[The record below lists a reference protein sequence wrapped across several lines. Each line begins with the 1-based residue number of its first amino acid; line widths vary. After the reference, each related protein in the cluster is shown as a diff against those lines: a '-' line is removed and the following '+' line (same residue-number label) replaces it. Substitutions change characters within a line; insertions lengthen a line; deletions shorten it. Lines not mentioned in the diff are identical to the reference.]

1 VTEISDA
8 VDIGGIR
15 AKVELDLTEYSAGI
29 NKAKVGM
36 KELGDQ
42 GRKTAADFG
51 QFSSVKDKIA
61 PLAASLD
68 NVNAKIEDQKRKLAT
83 LKESYNSAFNDARKS
98 KLQEQINNTE
108 AALLRLTQTSDNIAK
123 KIWDLEDSAG
133 KAAVSFSDLS
143 GKLKELGLRS
153 SDIDALERSLK
164 KTNPEILRQQIAE
177 VTAEL
182 KELGASSSEIDKVTK
197 ELEKNAHG
205 ASNASKELKALGVAY
220 AGIAAAMGAVITK
233 SVQTAAEFEQSM
245 ANVKAISQA
254 TGDEFERLRNQAL
267 QLGATTKF
275 TAAQTADAQAL
286 LAQAGF
292 KTNEII
298 ASLPGVLSLA
308 AAGQTD
314 LATTADIASS
324 ALNGFRLNAEET
336 ARVADVLAKSSIDTN
351 ADVTDLGMAL
361 KYIAPVAASM
371 GVSIEE
377 AVAAIGELS
386 NAGIK
391 GEMAGTQ
398 LRAML
403 LALAS
408 PSDEAAGYMEKLGVS
423 IADSAGNI
431 KPLGVVIGEL
441 EGAFSRLTQVQQA
454 DVAATLVGREA
465 ASGFLTLISQGKTTL
480 DNYTASLQDAGGTAA
495 EVAGV
500 QMDTLKGATLE
511 LQAAFEASGIAIGD
525 KLAPAIRQVAEF
537 ITKLLQGFTE
547 MNPALQSA
555 IVAFGVA
562 TASVLGLAAAFG
574 VLAIALGGL
583 KIAAAPFLAVAIA
596 IGAVTAG
603 IVALVSHSKQAAEA
617 TREHEAAQTKL
628 NEALDKS
635 PLSNTVQDVQNMRDS
650 LNELN
655 PLLEERA
662 KLQERLNEIEAAG
675 NRGEGTPALLT
686 EAMDINEQL
695 EEMDKKL
702 RTMGYDGVEDA
713 TEKAESLNE
722 QINESIPALREMER
736 AEINALATKV
746 QHIDKV
752 EKLRDE
758 YDKLTAEEKLS
769 EQQKAQLAGVVE
781 ALTKEYPG
789 LIAQLD
795 EENQWH
801 ITNRGSLDDLISAE
815 SESVSASAKASK
827 SRLHNWKVE
836 TEAKLKLA
844 RAQISALE
852 KIENFNFAGSK
863 IGQRL
868 PGEVGKGFEMIG
880 DRILGAVRAKAQQNA
895 NAYQLDLNE
904 IEKDIASITSGTY
917 GKFDTGGGIDL
928 SDPKKEKK
936 KKAKKEKKK
945 KKEKSAAEL
954 AAEARKK
961 AYDADVATIR
971 YQADMYDWSADKQ
984 IEAYEKLRTA
994 HKRHLADTVEDRR
1007 TLDLQLKR
1015 LAEDSAKSRYDFSAE
1030 WIAKEERRMEDSA
1043 KSEVSI
1049 AQTKI
1054 NAWTRVRDRYKKDS
1068 EEYKKADEEI
1078 YKARKNL
1085 AKAEEDEAKRQYG
1098 ASSDW
1103 ITAQERRMQ
1112 DTGKSEQEIAKMK
1125 LDAWTRVRDRY
1136 TKDSELYKKADEEVY
1151 KARKSYTEK
1160 STKLIE
1166 ESVKKEKSAIET
1178 AKKAELD
1185 AIEERKKAFVDAQD
1199 AKIKAIED
1207 LIAAEAQLNVDADY
1221 ETQLA
1226 EKRARVDELA
1236 SAVGPEGIQER
1247 EDTLKEIE
1255 RMQLEHERD
1264 LRKRELEEQKKA
1276 LQDEKD
1282 TQSKAFDDEK
1292 SAAESQFNALIEAF
1306 NSYGGDIKMIEAAIS
1321 TFRVSENASA
1331 NAAILSEL
1339 DSFVSQ
1345 YNAKM
1350 AQISKVTATPDSDLS
1365 EYNANK
1371 DAWASAKARGDS
1383 AEMARLAAR
1392 NEELRKKYGIAA
1404 DTGKLQS
1411 FAVGGV
1417 VEGRSGEAVIAQVHA
1432 GEMVLNAQ
1440 QQSALWGALSGRTM
1454 APAANAAPAVTTIT
1468 NHFDMGADEVVL
1480 ADKADIAT
1488 FYDERA
1494 RTVQRLQTQGVK
1506 TR

>member
-1 VTEISDA
+1 MAKISGGTDA
-8 VDIGGIR
+8 VDIGAIR
-15 AKVELDLTEYSAGI
+15 AKITADTSGFETGI
-29 NKAKVGM
+29 NKAKA
-36 KELGDQ
+36 KTAELG
-42 GRKTAADFG
+42 KSAADATG
-51 QFSSVKDKIA
+51 SFSGLNS
-61 PLAASLD
+61 
-68 NVNAKIEDQKRKLAT
+68 KLA
-83 LKESYNSAFNDARKS
+83 EVGASSAQLSKINDAMRK
-98 KLQEQINNTE
+98 
-108 AALLRLTQTSDNIAK
+108 A
-123 KIWDLEDSAG
+123 
-133 KAAVSFSDLS
+133 
-143 GKLKELGLRS
+143 
-153 SDIDALERSLK
+153 
-164 KTNPEILRQQIAE
+164 NPEILRKGIADIRD
-177 VTAEL
+177 EL
-182 KELGASSSEIDKVTK
+182 KKLGMTSSEIDKITQ
-197 ELEKNAHG
+197 ELERNAKG
-205 ASNASKELKALGVAY
+205 ASAASKEIKALGAAY
-220 AGIAAAMGAVITK
+220 AGLAVAMGVIIAE
-233 SVQTAAEFEQSM
+233 SVKTAATFEQSM

-254 TGDEFERLRNQAL
+254 TGEEFEKLRNQAM
-267 QLGATTKF
+267 QLGATTRY
-275 TAAQTADAQAL
+275 TAAQAADAQAL

-292 KTNEII
+292 KTKDII

-308 AAGQTD
+308 SAGQTD
-314 LATTADIASS
+314 LATTADIAAS
-324 ALNGFRLNAEET
+324 ALNGFGLKAEET
-336 ARVADVLAKSSIDTN
+336 ARVADVLAKASIDTN
-351 ADVTDLGMAL
+351 ADVTDLGYAL
-361 KYIAPVAASM
+361 KYVAPVAASM

-398 LRAML
+398 LRAIL

-408 PSDEAAGYMEKLGVS
+408 PSEEAAGYMDKLGVS

-431 KPLGVVIGEL
+431 KPLSTVVGDMA
-441 EGAFSRLTQVQQA
+441 GAFARLTQAQQA

-465 ASGFLTLISQGKTTL
+465 ASGFLTLLSQGKATL
-480 DNYTASLQDAGGTAA
+480 DGYTASLQNAGGTAE
-495 EVAGV
+495 EVAGI

-511 LQAAFEASGIAIGD
+511 LQSALEAVGITVGD

-537 ITKLLQGFTE
+537 ITGLLQGFTQ

-555 IVAFGVA
+555 IIAFAAAAAG
-562 TASVLGLAAAFG
+562 VLGLAAAVG
-574 VLAIALGGL
+574 VLTIAFGALN
-583 KIAAAPFLAVAIA
+583 IAMAPILVVAVA

-603 IVALVSHSKQAAEA
+603 IAALVTQSNQAAEA
-617 TREHEAAQTKL
+617 VKQHEAAQKKL
-628 NEALDKS
+628 NETLDKS
-635 PLSNTVQDVQNMRDS
+635 PISNTIQDVQNMRDMIG
-650 LNELN
+650 ELN
-655 PLLEERA
+655 PVLEESA
-662 KLQERLNEIEAAG
+662 KLQERLNEIEALG
-675 NRGEGTPALLT
+675 DKGQGTPALLS

-695 EEMDKKL
+695 EEMDEKL

-713 TEKAESLNE
+713 TTKAEELKE
-722 QINESIPALREMER
+722 QINDSIPALREMER

-758 YDKLTAEEKLS
+758 YDKLTAEERLS

-801 ITNRGSLDDLISAE
+801 ITNRGSLDDLIKAE
-815 SESVSASAKASK
+815 SESVGASAKASK

-852 KIENFNFAGSK
+852 KIEGFNFANST
-863 IGQRL
+863 IGKRL

-880 DRILGAVRAKAQQNA
+880 DQILGAVRAKAQDNA
-895 NAYQLDLNE
+895 NKYQLDLNE

-917 GKFDTGGGIDL
+917 GKFDVGGGIDL
-928 SDPKKEKK
+928 SDPE
-936 KKAKKEKKK
+936 KAKKSKAAKKG

-961 AYDADVATIR
+961 AYDADIATIR
-971 YQADMYDWSADKQ
+971 YQADMYDWSSDKQ
-984 IEAYEKLRTA
+984 IEAYEKLRA
-994 HKRHLADTVEDRR
+994 KHKQFLKESVEDRR

-1015 LAEDSAKSRYDFSAE
+1015 LAEDSAKSRYEFSAE

-1043 KSEVSI
+1043 KSEVEI
-1049 AQTKI
+1049 AQAKI
-1054 NAWTRVRDRYKKDS
+1054 NAWTRVRNRYKKDS

-1078 YKARKNL
+1078 YKSRKDL
-1085 AKAEEDEAKRQYG
+1085 AKAQEDEAKREYN
-1098 ASSDW
+1098 ASSEW
-1103 ITAQERRMQ
+1103 IDAQERRMQ
-1112 DTGKSEQEIAKMK
+1112 DAGKSEQEIAKMK
-1125 LDAWTRVRDRY
+1125 LDAWTRVRNRY
-1136 TKDSELYKKADEEVY
+1136 TKDSELYKKADEEMY
-1151 KARKSYTEK
+1151 KARKSYTDK

-1166 ESVKKEKSAIET
+1166 ESVKKEKSAIES

-1185 AIEERKKAFVDAQD
+1185 AIEARKKAFVDAQD

-1207 LIAAEAQLNVDADY
+1207 QIAAEAQLNVDADY

-1226 EKRARVDELA
+1226 EKRARADELA
-1236 SAVGPEGIQER
+1236 SAVGPDGIQER
-1247 EDTLKEIE
+1247 EDVLKEIE

-1282 TQSKAFDDEK
+1282 TQSQAFDDEK
-1292 SAAESQFNALIEAF
+1292 AATESQFNALIQAF
-1306 NSYGGDIKMIEAAIS
+1306 ETYGGDIKMIEAAIS
-1321 TFRVSENASA
+1321 AFRVSENASA

-1339 DSFVSQ
+1339 DSFVAG
-1345 YNAKM
+1345 YNARM
-1350 AQISKVTATPDSDLS
+1350 AQISRVTATPDSDLS

-1371 DAWASAKARGDS
+1371 DAWSAAKKRGD
-1383 AEMARLAAR
+1383 AEEMARLAAR
-1392 NEELRKKYGIAA
+1392 NEELRKKYGIAQ
-1404 DTGKLQS
+1404 DTGKLQT
-1411 FAVGGV
+1411 FHGGGV
-1417 VEGRSGEAVIAQVHA
+1417 IQGRSGEETVVLAKA
-1432 GEMVLNAQ
+1432 GEMVLNPQ
-1440 QQSALWGALSGRTM
+1440 QQAALWDTLSGRAM
-1454 APAANAAPAVTTIT
+1454 APATNASPAVTTIT

-1480 ADKADIAT
+1480 TDKADIAA

>member
-1 VTEISDA
+1 VAKISGGTDA
-8 VDIGGIR
+8 VDIGAIR
-15 AKVELDLTEYSAGI
+15 AKITADVSGFETGI
-29 NKAKVGM
+29 NKAKT
-36 KELGDQ
+36 KTTELE
-42 GRKTAADFG
+42 K
-51 QFSSVKDKIA
+51 
-61 PLAASLD
+61 
-68 NVNAKIEDQKRKLAT
+68 
-83 LKESYNSAFNDARKS
+83 SA
-98 KLQEQINNTE
+98 
-108 AALLRLTQTSDNIAK
+108 
-123 KIWDLEDSAG
+123 
-133 KAAVSFSDLS
+133 
-143 GKLKELGLRS
+143 
-153 SDIDALERSLK
+153 
-164 KTNPEILRQQIAE
+164 AE
-177 VTAEL
+177 VTGSFSNLNSKLAEVGTSSAQISKVDAAL
-182 KELGASSSEIDKVTK
+182 RKAKPEKLRQGIAEISDEITKLGTSSSEIDKVTQ
-197 ELEKNAHG
+197 ELEKNARG
-205 ASNASKELKALGVAY
+205 ASNASNELKALGAAY
-220 AGIAAAMGAVITK
+220 AGLAVAMGAIIVE
-233 SVQTAAEFEQSM
+233 SVKTAAAFEQSM

-254 TGDEFERLRNQAL
+254 TGEEFEKLRNQAM
-267 QLGATTKF
+267 QLGATTRY
-275 TAAQTADAQAL
+275 TAAQAADAQAL

-292 KTNEII
+292 KTKDII

-308 AAGQTD
+308 SAGQTD
-314 LATTADIASS
+314 LATTADIAAS
-324 ALNGFRLNAEET
+324 ALNGFGLKAEET
-336 ARVADVLAKSSIDTN
+336 ARVADVLAKASIDTN
-351 ADVTDLGMAL
+351 ADVTDLGFAL
-361 KYIAPVAASM
+361 KYVAPVAASM

-398 LRAML
+398 LRAIL

-408 PSDEAAGYMEKLGVS
+408 PSEEAAGYMDKLGVS

-431 KPLGVVIGEL
+431 KPLSTVVGDMAS
-441 EGAFSRLTQVQQA
+441 AFTRLTQAQQA

-465 ASGFLTLISQGKTTL
+465 ASGFLTLLSQGKATL
-480 DNYTASLQDAGGTAA
+480 DGYTASLQNAGGTAE

-511 LQAAFEASGIAIGD
+511 LQSALEAVGITVGD

-537 ITKLLQGFTE
+537 ITGLLQGFTQ

-555 IVAFGVA
+555 VIAFAAAAAG
-562 TASVLGLAAAFG
+562 VLGLAAAVG
-574 VLAIALGGL
+574 VLTIAFGALN
-583 KIAAAPFLAVAIA
+583 IAMAPILVVAVA

-603 IVALVSHSKQAAEA
+603 IAALVTQSN
-617 TREHEAAQTKL
+617 EAAAAVKQHEDAQRKL
-628 NEALDKS
+628 NETLDKS

-650 LNELN
+650 LGELN
-655 PLLEERA
+655 PLLEERT
-662 KLQERLNEIEAAG
+662 KLQERLNEIEALG
-675 NRGEGTPALLT
+675 DKGKGTPQLLS

-695 EEMDKKL
+695 AEMDDKL

-713 TEKAESLNE
+713 TQKAEELNE
-722 QINESIPALREMER
+722 QIDASIPALREMER

-801 ITNRGSLDDLISAE
+801 ITNRGSLDDLIKAE

-827 SRLHNWKVE
+827 SRMNNWKVE

-852 KIENFNFAGSK
+852 KIEGFNFANSS
-863 IGQRL
+863 IGKRL
-868 PGEVGKGFEMIG
+868 PGEVGKGVEMIG
-880 DRILGAVRAKAQQNA
+880 DQILGAVRAKAQDNA
-895 NAYQLDLNE
+895 NKYQLDLNE

-917 GKFDTGGGIDL
+917 GKFDVGSGIDL
-928 SDPKKEKK
+928 SDPEKEKK
-936 KKAKKEKKK
+936 SKAKKG

-984 IEAYEKLRTA
+984 IAAYEKLRKT
-994 HKRHLADTVEDRR
+994 HKQYLAESVEDRR

-1015 LAEDSAKSRYDFSAE
+1015 LAEDSAKSRFEFSAE
-1030 WIAKEERRMEDSA
+1030 WIAKEERQMEDNA
-1043 KSEVSI
+1043 KSEVAI
-1049 AQTKI
+1049 AQAKL
-1054 NAWTRVRDRYKKDS
+1054 NAWTRVRNRYKKDS

-1078 YKARKNL
+1078 YKARKDL
-1085 AKAEEDEAKRQYG
+1085 AKAEENEAKKQYDN
-1098 ASSDW
+1098 SSDW
-1103 ITAQERRMQ
+1103 VRAQERRMQ
-1112 DTGKSEQEIAKMK
+1112 DAGKTEQEIAKMK
-1125 LDAWTRVRDRY
+1125 IDAWTRVRNRY
-1136 TKDSELYKKADEEVY
+1136 TKDSELYKKADEELY
-1151 KARKSYTEK
+1151 QARKSYTEK
-1160 STKLIE
+1160 TTKLAE
-1166 ESVKKEKSAIET
+1166 DSVKAQKSAIET

-1185 AIEERKKAFVDAQD
+1185 AIEARKKAFVDAQD
-1199 AKIKAIED
+1199 AKIKAIEAQ
-1207 LIAAEAQLNVDADY
+1207 IAAEAQLNVDADF

-1226 EKRARVDELA
+1226 EKRARAAELE

-1247 EDTLKEIE
+1247 EDVLKEIE
-1255 RMQLEHERD
+1255 RMQLEHERE

-1282 TQSKAFDDEK
+1282 TQSQAFDNEK
-1292 SAAESQFNALIEAF
+1292 AAAESQFNALIEAF
-1306 NSYGGDIKMIEAAIS
+1306 ESYGGDIKMIEAAIS
-1321 TFRVSENASA
+1321 AFRVSENASA
-1331 NAAILSEL
+1331 NAAILSDL
-1339 DSFVSQ
+1339 DSFVAQ
-1345 YNAKM
+1345 YNARM
-1350 AQISKVTATPDSDLS
+1350 AQISRVTATPDSDLS

-1371 DAWASAKARGDS
+1371 DAWSEAKKRGDS

-1392 NEELRKKYGIAA
+1392 NEELRKKYGIAQ
-1404 DTGKLQS
+1404 DTGKLQT
-1411 FAVGGV
+1411 FHGGGV
-1417 VEGRSGEAVIAQVHA
+1417 IQGRSGEETVVLAKA
-1432 GEMVLNAQ
+1432 GEMVLNPQ
-1440 QQSALWGALSGRTM
+1440 QQSALWDALSGRAM
-1454 APAANAAPAVTTIT
+1454 APVANAAPAVTTIT

-1480 ADKADIAT
+1480 TDKADIAT

>member
-164 KTNPEILRQQIAE
+164 KANPEILRQQIAE

-254 TGDEFERLRNQAL
+254 SGDEFERLRDQAL

-351 ADVTDLGMAL
+351 ADVTDLGFAL
-361 KYIAPVAASM
+361 KYVAPVAASM

-408 PSDEAAGYMEKLGVS
+408 PSEEAAGYMDKLGIS

-431 KPLGVVIGEL
+431 KPLGTLIGDL
-441 EGAFSRLTQVQQA
+441 EGAFARLTQVQQA

-511 LQAAFEASGIAIGD
+511 LQSALEASGIAIGD

-555 IVAFGVA
+555 IVAFAAAAAG
-562 TASVLGLAAAFG
+562 VLGLAAAVG
-574 VLAIALGGL
+574 VLTIAFGALNL
-583 KIAAAPFLAVAIA
+583 AMAPILAVAIA

-655 PLLEERA
+655 PLLEERT

-713 TEKAESLNE
+713 TEKAEALNE

-758 YDKLTAEEKLS
+758 YDKLTAEERLS

-815 SESVSASAKASK
+815 SQSVEASAKASK
-827 SRLHNWKVE
+827 SRLNNWKVE

-852 KIENFNFAGSK
+852 KIEKFSFAESAVGK
-863 IGQRL
+863 RL
-868 PGEVGKGFEMIG
+868 PGQVGKGFEMIG
-880 DRILGAVRAKAQQNA
+880 DQILGAVQAKAQQNA
-895 NAYQLDLNE
+895 NKYQLDLNE
-904 IEKDIASITSGTY
+904 IEKDIQSITSGTY
-917 GKFDTGGGIDL
+917 GKFDVGSGVDL

-936 KKAKKEKKK
+936 KKTKKG

-1015 LAEDSAKSRYDFSAE
+1015 LAEDSAKSRFEFSAE
-1030 WIAKEERRMEDSA
+1030 WIAKEERQMEDSA
-1043 KSEVSI
+1043 KSEVAI
-1049 AQTKI
+1049 AQAKL
-1054 NAWTRVRDRYKKDS
+1054 NAWTRVRNRYKKDS

-1078 YKARKNL
+1078 YKARKDL
-1085 AKAEEDEAKRQYG
+1085 AKAEENEAKKQYG
-1098 ASSDW
+1098 VSSDW

-1112 DTGKSEQEIAKMK
+1112 DAGKSEQEIAKMK

-1151 KARKSYTEK
+1151 KARKSYTER

-1166 ESVKKEKSAIET
+1166 ESVKKEKTAIET

-1264 LRKRELEEQKKA
+1264 LRKRGLEEQKKA

-1292 SAAESQFNALIEAF
+1292 AAAESQFNALIEAF

-1321 TFRVSENASA
+1321 AFRVSENASA

-1371 DAWASAKARGDS
+1371 DAWSSAKARGDS

-1468 NHFDMGADEVVL
+1468 NNFDMGADEIVL

-1506 TR
+1506 TRQ